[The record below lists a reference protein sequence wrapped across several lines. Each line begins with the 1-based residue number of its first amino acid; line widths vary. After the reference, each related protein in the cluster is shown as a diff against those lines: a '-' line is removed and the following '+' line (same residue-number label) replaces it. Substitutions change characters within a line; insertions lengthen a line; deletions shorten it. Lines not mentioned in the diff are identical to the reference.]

1 MSNRIL
7 LALDGSPMDAAAFD
21 EAVRIAAGGAEIHL
35 LHVVPSRAVPV
46 GTPLMGMVDT
56 TPSGPMAVGGTGAV
70 AHVSGGFPSS
80 APGKACRED
89 EPRIYDQA
97 VRYLEGYRRRL
108 SGVPGQ
114 DLIRTGAPADAILEV
129 ALMFNID
136 LIVMST
142 HGRTGVARW
151 FLGSVSD
158 AVLRRSQLPVLLVR
172 KGLRSRSER
181 LRRILVPLSGAPE
194 SRAILS
200 VVKPLALRVNAE
212 ILLMEVVDPI
222 HPGPGLESLSRELG
236 SSGAASRTLT
246 VHGDPTEQILRHAKR
261 HDIDLVAMSAPGRK
275 GSSLF
280 DRSVPAGVLAR
291 IDLPILLQQPV
302 VHARR

>member
-1 MSNRIL
+1 
-7 LALDGSPMDAAAFD
+7 
-21 EAVRIAAGGAEIHL
+21 
-35 LHVVPSRAVPV
+35 
-46 GTPLMGMVDT
+46 
-56 TPSGPMAVGGTGAV
+56 
-70 AHVSGGFPSS
+70 
-80 APGKACRED
+80 
-89 EPRIYDQA
+89 
-97 VRYLEGYRRRL
+97 
-108 SGVPGQ
+108 
-114 DLIRTGAPADAILEV
+114 
-129 ALMFNID
+129 
-136 LIVMST
+136 
-142 HGRTGVARW
+142 
-151 FLGSVSD
+151 
-158 AVLRRSQLPVLLVR
+158 
-172 KGLRSRSER
+172 
-181 LRRILVPLSGAPE
+181 VPLSGAPE

>member
-56 TPSGPMAVGGTGAV
+56 APSGPMAVGGTGAV